1 MNHNQCN
8 LLQTRILVGLTK
20 GPWRISTGFSTISV
34 NCRPGLSICLHNT
47 AYATSAGYH
56 ALLACP
62 GGAGFSEWAIMP
74 SMSTFDLLKRPM
86 RDLRISVTDRCNF
99 RCTYCMPFDEYTW
112 IERLEVLSFEE
123 IERLSRIFL
132 RFGIEKIR
140 LTGGEPLV
148 RKDLHR
154 LVLRLAKLEGLR
166 DLSLTT
172 NGALLSEQAEA
183 LHEAGLRRIN
193 VSIDSLKGDRFQA
206 LTKRGNLE
214 EVLRGLFA
222 AKKAGLAPIKINAV
236 IIRGTNDDEIL
247 DLVEFARSNG
257 FEMRFIEYMD
267 VGNANAWSLEKTV
280 TKKEILA
287 TVNSRFPV
295 REVGRANGTAPA
307 VDYEFLD
314 GAGEIGIIGSVTEPF
329 CSSCTRVRLTAD
341 GKLVTCLF
349 AESGF
354 DLKKLLRMGASDDEI
369 AEHIQTIWGART
381 DRFSDLRWSQ
391 VRSGDYQPQ
400 QHKKIEMITLGG

>member
-1 MNHNQCN
+1 MQ
-8 LLQTRILVGLTK
+8 
-20 GPWRISTGFSTISV
+20 
-34 NCRPGLSICLHNT
+34 
-47 AYATSAGYH
+47 
-56 ALLACP
+56 ALDTLR
-62 GGAGFSEWAIMP
+62 
-74 SMSTFDLLKRPM
+74 RPM

-112 IERLEVLSFEE
+112 IERQEVLSFEE
-123 IERLSRIFL
+123 IERVARIFL
-132 RFGIEKIR
+132 DFGIQKVR

-154 LVLRLAKLEGLR
+154 LISRLSAIEGLP
-166 DLSLTT
+166 DISLTT
-172 NGALLSEQAEA
+172 NGALLAAQAEA
-183 LHEAGLRRIN
+183 LYNAGLRRIN
-193 VSIDSLKGDRFQA
+193 ISIDTLKPDRFTA

-214 EVLRGLFA
+214 DVLAGIFA
-222 AKKAGLAPIKINAV
+222 AKKAGMFPIKLNAV

-247 DLVEFARSNG
+247 DLVDFARTNG

-267 VGNANAWSLEKTV
+267 VGNANAWSLSKTV
-280 TKKEILA
+280 TKKEILD
-287 TVNSRFPV
+287 TVNARFPV
-295 REVGRANGTAPA
+295 REVGREHGSAPA

-354 DLKKLLRMGASDDEI
+354 DLKGLIRSGGSDDAIRAQI
-369 AEHIQTIWGART
+369 AGIWSGRT
-381 DRFSDLRWSQ
+381 DRYSDLRWEQ
-391 VRSGDYQPQ
+391 IRSGAYQARD
-400 QHKKIEMITLGG
+400 HKKIEMITLGG